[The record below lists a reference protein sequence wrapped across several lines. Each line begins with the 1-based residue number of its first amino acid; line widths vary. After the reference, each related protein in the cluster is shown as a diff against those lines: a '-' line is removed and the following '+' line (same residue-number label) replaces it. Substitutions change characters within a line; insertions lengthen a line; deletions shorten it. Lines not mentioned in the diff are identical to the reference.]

1 MRAKRSSTSVFPSL
15 FAMLSTLCWLS
26 ACAPVRELLTEVR
39 IERVKVDPQALSC
52 RERPG
57 ALGPDATWRDLVA
70 ATGEAIDWGADC
82 EDRLA
87 TVAAIVAPRP
97 ADQQAPPPA
106 APSTRQASAWVLP
119 REQSQ
124 EQ

>member
-1 MRAKRSSTSVFPSL
+1 MRAKRSSTSAFPIL
-15 FAMLSTLCWLS
+15 CAMLSTLCWLS

-39 IERVKVDPQALSC
+39 IERVKLPQEALSC

-57 ALGPDATWRDLVA
+57 PLGQDATWRDLVA
-70 ATGEAIDWGADC
+70 TTGEAIDWGADC

-106 APSTRQASAWVLP
+106 APTARQATAWVIP
-119 REQSQ
+119 RDPRPP
-124 EQ
+124 

>member
-1 MRAKRSSTSVFPSL
+1 M
-15 FAMLSTLCWLS
+15 
-26 ACAPVRELLTEVR
+26 
-39 IERVKVDPQALSC
+39 DPQALSC

-57 ALGPDATWRDLVA
+57 ELGPDATWRDLVA
-70 ATGEAIDWGADC
+70 TAGEAIDWGADC

-106 APSTRQASAWVLP
+106 APSTRQATAWVIP
-119 REQSQ
+119 RDPRPP
-124 EQ
+124 

>member
-1 MRAKRSSTSVFPSL
+1 MPAKRSSTSAFPIL
-15 FAMLSTLCWLS
+15 FATLSTLFSLS
-26 ACAPVRELLTEVR
+26 GCAPVRELLTEVR
-39 IERVKVDPQALSC
+39 IERPKVDPQALSC

-57 ALGPDATWRDLVA
+57 ELGPDATWRDLVA

-106 APSTRQASAWVLP
+106 APTTRQATAWVIP
-119 REQSQ
+119 RDPRPP
-124 EQ
+124 